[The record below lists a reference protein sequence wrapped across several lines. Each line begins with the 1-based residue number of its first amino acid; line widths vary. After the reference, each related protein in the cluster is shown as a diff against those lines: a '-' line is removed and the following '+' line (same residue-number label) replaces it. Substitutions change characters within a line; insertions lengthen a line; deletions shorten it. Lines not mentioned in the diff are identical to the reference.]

1 MSFTVYR
8 TPQELYVDHS
18 VLNSLPIDINS
29 DNVIQ
34 CKVGRR
40 GCSKCGYRS
49 DNNCYSDRKRDSAKI
64 FTILKNNYPELL
76 I

>member
-1 MSFTVYR
+1 MSFTIYR

-18 VLNSLPIDINS
+18 VLYSLPIEINS
-29 DNVIQ
+29 ENVIK
-34 CKVGRR
+34 CKATGTN
-40 GCSKCGYRS
+40 CNKCGYK
-49 DNNCYSDRKRDSAKI
+49 NNYCYSDRKRDSAKI

>member
-18 VLNSLPIDINS
+18 VLNSLPIEINS

-34 CKVGRR
+34 CKVGGY
-40 GCSKCGYRS
+40 GCSKCGYQRHS
-49 DNNCYSDRKRDSAKI
+49 SCYNDRKRDSAKI